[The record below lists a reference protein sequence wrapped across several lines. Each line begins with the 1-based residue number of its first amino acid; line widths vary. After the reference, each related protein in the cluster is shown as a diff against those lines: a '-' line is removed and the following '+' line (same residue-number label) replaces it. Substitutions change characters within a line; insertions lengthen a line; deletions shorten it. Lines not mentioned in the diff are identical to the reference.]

1 MRTAADVTPKLH
13 SSSSDHHAHLSTTP
27 PPTTG
32 IGVSFAITAEEK
44 LASSRG
50 LRGTDCVMG
59 FVMASLGHV
68 VDQALVVIAEVNS
81 GGSTRACVRDI
92 QELVSQN
99 RMIDADKLTKL

>member
-1 MRTAADVTPKLH
+1 METAADVTPKLH
-13 SSSSDHHAHLSTTP
+13 SSSSGHHAHLST
-27 PPTTG
+27 TTG
-32 IGVSFAITAEEK
+32 IGVSFALTAVEK

-59 FVMASLGHV
+59 FVMASLGHE

-81 GGSTRACVRDI
+81 GGSTRACVRNI

-99 RMIDADKLTKL
+99 RMIDADKLTRS